1 MLQRFL
7 AGVLPFAQALGGP
20 GLALLAFLDSS
31 FLSFPEVTDALIVVL
46 VVARPH
52 LWFYYGALP
61 TLGSMA
67 GCLALFLLARK
78 GGEAFLRRWVSERML
93 TRWFGFFR
101 SYGLFSVV
109 LASLMPPPVPF
120 KPFVI
125 LAGVSGVTTPVFLL
139 TVFIGRG
146 TRYIGEAWLAKAYG
160 AEAMAYL
167 AQHFGP
173 AMLWLAAALVV
184 AGAGYLVWKAAAS
197 RYNRDP
203 AA

>member
-7 AGVLPFAQALGGP
+7 AGILPVAQALGGP

-46 VVARPH
+46 TVARPQR
-52 LWFYYGALP
+52 WFYYGALP

-67 GCLALFLLARK
+67 GCLVLFLLARK
-78 GGEAFLRRWVSERML
+78 GGEAFLRRWLSDRTL
-93 TRWFGFFR
+93 ARGLGFFR
-101 SYGLFSVV
+101 RYGLFSVV

-120 KPFVI
+120 KPFVM

-146 TRYIGEAWLAKAYG
+146 TRYIGEAWLAKVYG
-160 AEAMAYL
+160 ADAMEYL
-167 AQHFGP
+167 SRHFGP
-173 AMLWLAAALVV
+173 AVLWLGGVLLI
-184 AGAGYLVWKAAAS
+184 AGAGYLIWKAAAS
-197 RYNRDP
+197 RYNRTP